1 MGFLRRF
8 SRVFLE
14 DFLRGSPRRFLRRF
28 LVGSGRNQ
36 RKDIFEIE
44 IQRGQLHSS
53 AT

>member
-14 DFLRGSPRRFLRRF
+14 EF

-44 IQRGQLHSS
+44 IQRGQLRVL
-53 AT
+53 